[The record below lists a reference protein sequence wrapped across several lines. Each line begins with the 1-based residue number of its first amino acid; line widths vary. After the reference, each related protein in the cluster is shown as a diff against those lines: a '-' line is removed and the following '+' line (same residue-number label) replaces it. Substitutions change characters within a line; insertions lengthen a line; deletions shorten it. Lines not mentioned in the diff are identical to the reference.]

1 MANILLRRI
10 FRPMLQEHEHSMGT
24 PRERDQEWK
33 GEGGKVDVSAHV
45 GISLPAL
52 LASVCLMLVR
62 DQNASDFC
70 NVNFSGLLLSAKKN
84 IPLYCL
90 ARIKKITQILG

>member
-1 MANILLRRI
+1 MFCCVEFSSPCFENTNTAWGLREKVVKNGNGKR
-10 FRPMLQEHEHSMGT
+10 
-24 PRERDQEWK
+24 
-33 GEGGKVDVSAHV
+33 GKVDV
-45 GISLPAL
+45 PAL

-62 DQNASDFC
+62 DQNACDLC

-90 ARIKKITQILG
+90 TRVKKITQILG